1 MAMIHTG
8 KVKPIVFH
16 KRYYGLDDV
25 RKAMADLQAKKV
37 YGKAVIDLKTGKDKA
52 KAAL

>member
-8 KVKPIVFH
+8 KVMPIVFH

-37 YGKAVIDLKTGKDKA
+37 YGKAVIDLNFEKDKGR
-52 KAAL
+52 AAL